1 MKIAIVKLSAMGDII
16 HAMVAIQFL
25 KKTYPHFQIDWIVEE
40 SFAQILLKNP
50 QLETILPINLKSIKK
65 SIFNIFGQIKLLLE
79 YRKKKYDVV
88 IDAQGLIKSSLVSL
102 FLSKERIGFD
112 FNSTR
117 ESIASIFYTKKIS
130 IGYNENVIMRNIA
143 LICNPF
149 GISVSRSE
157 IENKQPFLF
166 FDRVNNFE
174 FINESKKNILLVLGA
189 SKQNKIYPK
198 EKFSNLCKL
207 IDANFVCIWA
217 NDFEYDCA
225 MFLQNNNDNVSISP
239 KLTLDELK
247 SLVSKVDLVIG
258 GDTGPFHMAWGL
270 NKPAVGIF
278 GNTPN
283 WRNMF
288 EDSRNKSI
296 KSSSFVDPLKLDK
309 NDFSINEIEENKIA
323 EIAKGLI
330 FD

>member
-1 MKIAIVKLSAMGDII
+1 MRIAIVKLSAMGDII
-16 HAMVAIQFL
+16 HAMIAIQFL
-25 KKTYPHFQIDWIVEE
+25 KKTYPNFQIDWIVEE
-40 SFAQILLKNP
+40 SFSQILSNNP
-50 QLETILPINLKSIKK
+50 HLENVLSVNLKSIKK

-117 ESIASIFYTKKIS
+117 ESIASIFYTKRIS
-130 IGYNENVIMRNIA
+130 VGYHENVIMRNIA
-143 LICNPF
+143 LICSPF
-149 GISVSRSE
+149 GINISKTE
-157 IENKQPFLF
+157 IENKEPFLF
-166 FDRVNNFE
+166 FNYGKNFGFLE
-174 FINESKKNILLVLGA
+174 KYKKNILLVLGA
-189 SKQNKIYPK
+189 SKPNKIYPK
-198 EKFSNLCKL
+198 ERFSNLCKL
-207 IDANFVCIWA
+207 IDANFICIWA

-225 MFLQNNNDNVSISP
+225 MFLKNNNENVNVSP

-247 SLVSKVDLVIG
+247 ALVSMVDLVIG
-258 GDTGPFHMAWGL
+258 GDTGPFHIAWGL

-296 KSSSFVDPLKLDK
+296 KSSSFVDPLKLNR
-309 NDFSINEIEENKIA
+309 NDFSINEIDENKIA